1 MPDDFDVDDLEWGFI
16 PDQAPVKF
24 NSAEHADI
32 PSECRIPTG
41 KGDERVSG
49 KYDGFRLYT
58 WPYDE
63 KTVPAFQLD
72 GETKVSYLDKDK
84 KRIGIT
90 FSKALALA
98 GDFFCNKPPTDTIC
112 FGKGLEGQQRRFDGA
127 IQDMMDDPTGIAPGM
142 ESYLSDEVAMIEKF
156 LADMPKPGDEAFVK
170 AGDPRNPANK
180 GAQNIVQAYATGGG
194 GSHLLNVSL

>member
-1 MPDDFDVDDLEWGFI
+1 MPEGSDFDDLEWGFI

-32 PSECRIPTG
+32 PSESRIPTG
-41 KGDERVSG
+41 NGDERFSG
-49 KYDGFRLYT
+49 KYDDFRLYT

-63 KTVPAFQLD
+63 KIVPAFQLD
-72 GETKVSYLDKDK
+72 GETKVSYLDKHG

-127 IQDMMDDPTGIAPGM
+127 IQDMIDDPTGIAPGM

-156 LADMPKPGDEAFVK
+156 VADMPRPGDEDFVK
-170 AGDPRNPANK
+170 AGDPRNPENK

-194 GSHLLNVSL
+194 RLHRLNMLL